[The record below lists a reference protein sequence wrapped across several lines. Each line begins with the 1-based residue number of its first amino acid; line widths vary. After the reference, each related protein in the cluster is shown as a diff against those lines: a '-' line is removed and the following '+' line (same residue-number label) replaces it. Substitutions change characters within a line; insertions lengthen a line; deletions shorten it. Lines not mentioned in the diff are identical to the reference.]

1 MHPPNPEMR
10 SRRKSCHSCT
20 GEVHTLEPN
29 HQDHS
34 TIFPIALQ
42 ASRLRRIY
50 ALAHDTAITIA
61 TLAYGVAR

>member
-1 MHPPNPEMR
+1 MLAPEMR
-10 SRRKSCHSCT
+10 RA
-20 GEVHTLEPN
+20 GLEQADPVSQQQQVLE
-29 HQDHS
+29 HDHS